1 MMRENTTA
9 KQFPRE
15 LTSVENMLLFSV
27 LPENKSGYNSYRNKI
42 NNLVVT
48 GSGRFGRGN
57 FVLGKEGTEPDLSLP
72 SSSVFAIGT
81 NVYKEATI
89 DITIHEEL
97 DDEIEYDIS
106 ARNQNSIPKVLT
118 EIKKWNYSEW
128 NPGDKA
134 PDDNSE
140 VREIIINEEYILA
153 IALQHKKIW
162 LHEKK
167 SRVNYLLP
175 VTNFYNELMRVCN
188 IRDTKIALKPT
199 SFFEI
204 HNQFTNDQL
213 ILAFLSYNKYLKRVN
228 IDYTLLDK
236 ARHKKRKSI
245 LSVFSGKGR
254 R

>member
-48 GSGRFGRGN
+48 GSGRFGGGN
-57 FVLGKEGTEPDLSLP
+57 FVLGKKGTEPDLSLP
-72 SSSVFAIGT
+72 SSPVFAIGT
-81 NVYKEATI
+81 NVYKEAMV
-89 DITIHEEL
+89 DITIHEEI

-106 ARNQNSIPKVLT
+106 ASSQNSIPETLT

-134 PDDNSE
+134 PDDNSD
-140 VREIIINEEYILA
+140 VREIIINDDYILA
-153 IALQHKKIW
+153 IAPQHKKIW
-162 LHEKK
+162 LHEKE
-167 SRVNYLLP
+167 SGVNFLLP

-188 IRDTKIALKPT
+188 IRDTKIALRPA

-204 HNQFTNDQL
+204 HNQFTDDQL
-213 ILAFLSYNKYLKRVN
+213 ILAFFSYNKYLKRVN

-236 ARHKKRKSI
+236 IHHKKRKSI
-245 LSVFSGKGR
+245 LLVFSGKGR
-254 R
+254 K